1 MLNETVKRL
10 GWRGWSCS
18 IVCHSEMCSW
28 MLHIL
33 DGREREKEKRII
45 NNYSLVDRFD
55 WTRLIN
61 ISPVPSLRGAN
72 LPSNLF
78 AFPMADYCI
87 LLLG

>member
-1 MLNETVKRL
+1 M
-10 GWRGWSCS
+10 GRGGGDGR
-18 IVCHSEMCSW
+18 VQ
-28 MLHIL
+28 LFAIL
-33 DGREREKEKRII
+33 KCAAGCCTSLTEEREREREKRII